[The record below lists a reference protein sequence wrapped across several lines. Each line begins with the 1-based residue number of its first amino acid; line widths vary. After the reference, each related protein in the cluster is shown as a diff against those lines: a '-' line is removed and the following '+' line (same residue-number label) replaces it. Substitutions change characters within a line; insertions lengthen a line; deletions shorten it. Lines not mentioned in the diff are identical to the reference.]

1 MLVEIVSSVISLV
14 FFLIGIRVG
23 QSMKSDK
30 PILPKPTN
38 PMDLY
43 KQRESKKIEEERQ
56 REVAIMLDNVDNY
69 DGTPNKQK
77 EIK

>member
-1 MLVEIVSSVISLV
+1 MWIEIVNSILHLI
-14 FFLIGIRVG
+14 FFLIGLRIG
-23 QSMKSDK
+23 ISIKSDK
-30 PILPKPTN
+30 PIIPKPVN

-69 DGTPNKQK
+69 DGTSNKQK
-77 EIK
+77 EIG